1 MPRSHS
7 VFNNLPEFWL
17 HRFAGVELWQWGAVL
32 LQVLVF
38 LVTYAVV
45 RLVSSRL
52 LRYRPVGDTETAAR
66 KNRKQISRAL
76 GSTLGAAA
84 SGAVVMGSELTPW
97 LEHPMT
103 LLFRLAM
110 LTGMMMLANAL
121 WDLVCDGIVYHSDSK
136 KTAQLLV
143 PITRKLVRFTIIT
156 VGGLVALGMVG
167 VDIAGVVAG
176 LGITGIVVALA
187 AKDSVENVF
196 GSITIMFDMPFTI
209 GDWVKIGT
217 VEGVVEEINLRSTR
231 IRTFEDTVINLPNA
245 NLIRASV
252 ENFGLRRSRR
262 QRIGLRFD
270 YANPIERIAPFLDAT
285 RSYLESVPAV
295 VPGKSIVAL
304 NEFADTN
311 LSVFVQFLI
320 EANSQAEELAVREQV
335 MLKILDLAAAHR
347 LAIGGSRIADREPS
361 VSTAQDRPSTPDPG
375 QADL

>member
-1 MPRSHS
+1 MFP
-7 VFNNLPEFWL
+7 NLPDFWL
-17 HRFAGVELWQWGAVL
+17 NKFAGVELWQWGAVV

-45 RLVSSRL
+45 RVVASRL
-52 LRYRPVGDTETAAR
+52 LRYRPVGDTESAAR

-76 GSTLGAAA
+76 ASTLAATAA
-84 SGAVVMGSELTPW
+84 SAVVSGSELTSW

-103 LLFRLAM
+103 LLFRLAA
-110 LTGMMMLANAL
+110 LVGMMLLANAL

-143 PITRKLVRFTIIT
+143 PVTRKLIRFSILV

-262 QRIGLRFD
+262 QRISLRLD
-270 YANPIERIAPFLDAT
+270 YGTPIEKISPFLGET
-285 RSYLESVPAV
+285 RTFLESAEGV
-295 VPGKSIVAL
+295 VPGNSIVAL
-304 NEFADTN
+304 NDFADAN
-311 LSVFVQFLI
+311 LGVYFQFFI
-320 EANSQAEELAVREQV
+320 EASNQADELAIREQV
-335 MLKILDLAAAHR
+335 MLKILDLAAAHQ
-347 LAIGGSRIADREPS
+347 LSMSGVPIAG
-361 VSTAQDRPSTPDPG
+361 RPARAFPER
-375 QADL
+375 A

>member
-17 HRFAGVELWQWGAVL
+17 HRFAGVELWQWAAVL
-32 LQVLVF
+32 IQVAVCL
-38 LVTYAVV
+38 LTYAGV
-45 RLVSSRL
+45 RMIGSRL
-52 LRYRPVGDTETAAR
+52 LRLRPIGSNERAAK

-76 GSTLGAAA
+76 ATTVAATTANAVLAA
-84 SGAVVMGSELTPW
+84 SELPGW
-97 LEHPMT
+97 LEHPMA
-103 LLFRLAM
+103 LLYRLGA
-110 LTGMMMLANAL
+110 LIGMMLLANSL
-121 WDLVCDGIVYHSDSK
+121 WDLVCDGIIDHSESK
-136 KTAQLLV
+136 KTARLLV
-143 PITRKLVRFTIIT
+143 PITRKLVRFTIILM
-156 VGGLVALGMVG
+156 GGLVALGMVG

-262 QRIGLRFD
+262 QRIALRFD
-270 YANPIERIAPFLDAT
+270 YANPIARITPFLDAT
-285 RSYLESVPAV
+285 RTYLESVPAV

-304 NEFADTN
+304 NDFADAN
-311 LSVFVQFLI
+311 LGVFFQFLI
-320 EANSQAEELAVREQV
+320 EAGSQAEELAVREQV
-335 MLKILDLAAAHR
+335 MLKILDLAAVHR
-347 LAIGGSRIADREPS
+347 LAIGGTRIAETEPQPIPEPAEPTS
-361 VSTAQDRPSTPDPG
+361 SQPG
-375 QADL
+375 QAEP

>member
-1 MPRSHS
+1 VPRNHS
-7 VFNNLPEFWL
+7 LFPNLPDFWL
-17 HRFAGVELWQWGAVL
+17 NKFAGVELWQWAAVL
-32 LQVLVF
+32 IQILAFVL
-38 LVTYAVV
+38 TYAVV
-45 RLVSSRL
+45 RVISSRV
-52 LRYRPVGDTETAAR
+52 LRYRPVGDTEATAR

-76 GSTLGAAA
+76 ASTLGAAA
-84 SGAVVMGSELTPW
+84 SSAVVTGSELTPW

-103 LLFRLAM
+103 LVFRLAT
-110 LTGMMMLANAL
+110 LVGMMLLANAL

-143 PITRKLVRFTIIT
+143 PVTRKLVRFSILV

-196 GSITIMFDMPFTI
+196 GSVTIMFDMPFTI

-231 IRTFEDTVINLPNA
+231 IRTFEDTVITLPNA

-262 QRIGLRFD
+262 QRISLRLD
-270 YANPIERIAPFLDAT
+270 YATPIEKISPFLGET
-285 RSYLESVPAV
+285 RTYLESATGV
-295 VPGKSIVAL
+295 VPGNSIVAL
-304 NEFADTN
+304 NDFADAN
-311 LSVFVQFLI
+311 LGVYFQFFI
-320 EANSQAEELAVREQV
+320 EANTQADELAVREQV
-335 MLKILDLAAAHR
+335 MLKILDIAAGHQ
-347 LAIGGSRIADREPS
+347 LSMSGVPIAG
-361 VSTAQDRPSTPDPG
+361 RPARAFPER
-375 QADL
+375 A